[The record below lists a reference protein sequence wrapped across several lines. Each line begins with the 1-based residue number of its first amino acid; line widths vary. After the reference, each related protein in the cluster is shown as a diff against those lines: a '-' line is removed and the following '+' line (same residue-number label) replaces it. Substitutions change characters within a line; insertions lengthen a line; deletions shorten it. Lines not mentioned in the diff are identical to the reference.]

1 MKQRT
6 KSIREKRAKKLLKQ
20 DFIHKK
26 LRIEFQ
32 RQSFIIFGANN
43 LKPNNE
49 FD

>member
-6 KSIREKRAKKLLKQ
+6 KSIRERRLKTTLKK

-26 LRIEFQ
+26 LHIEFL
-32 RQSFIIFGANN
+32 RQGYLMFGTVN